1 MNTARFYPRK
11 TRFMHNPAAPASR
24 DLRRHSAAAP
34 PTELRRSHRKRDR
47 NYRNS
52 GALVLRHRKRPKLPK
67 ADAPTRSD
75 TRLTYFD
82 CPDTPLRRPRQNCGT
97 PIENATEIIKIA
109 ALYVPDSFRQLPT
122 ICGPIF
128 ARFCLFPSKF
138 PRFRPLSP
146 HHLHRIAPSCA
157 LYFVYLFLIVCLH
170 DHHIFSYLNFFYN
183 TLLHF
188 ATLPP

>member
-1 MNTARFYPRK
+1 MNTARFYPGK
-11 TRFMHNPAAPASR
+11 R
-24 DLRRHSAAAP
+24 DLRPIQPRTHHVTSA
-34 PTELRRSHRKRDR
+34 
-47 NYRNS
+47 
-52 GALVLRHRKRPKLPK
+52 
-67 ADAPTRSD
+67 
-75 TRLTYFD
+75 
-82 CPDTPLRRPRQNCGT
+82 DTPPRRPRQNCGA
-97 PIENATEIIKIA
+97 PIENAPEIIEIA

-170 DHHIFSYLNFFYN
+170 NHHIFSYLNLFYN

-188 ATLPP
+188 ETLPPVTPSL